1 MNNYSKILV
10 VLIAIGAVSL
20 FPKKASAQYDYMFTQ
35 YMWNEIVI
43 NPAYTGTRD
52 VISVVGMYRNQ
63 WVGMEGAPVTRNI
76 SANAPIYKQR
86 IGLGVNYIKDEI
98 GINSTD
104 YFSLSYSYRIP
115 FQNSNLSFGLSTAFA
130 TLKEY
135 YSRVTTTDPNDTQF
149 QSDSPRANMPNFGFG
164 VYYYTD
170 KYYVGLSIPRL
181 MKNQIELKDGFKVS
195 NHFDYSYFHYFF
207 TAGAIF
213 PISEELKFQPSA
225 MFKAVKAAPM
235 ELDLTA
241 QMVIR
246 DMFRVGLGWRSGDA
260 ISFLTT
266 IHVTPQLRIG
276 YSYDY
281 TTSDLAKYSRGTHEI
296 CFGYDF
302 SLRAKKII
310 SPRIF

>member
-1 MNNYSKILV
+1 MNNKTKIMV
-10 VLIAIGAVSL
+10 ALIAFAAVSL
-20 FPKKASAQYDYMFTQ
+20 SPRMAKAQYDFMFTQ
-35 YMWNEIVI
+35 YMWNEIAI

-52 VISVVGMYRNQ
+52 AISVVGMYRNQ
-63 WVGMEGAPVTRNI
+63 WVGMEGAPTTKNVSV
-76 SANAPIYKQR
+76 SAPVYKQR
-86 IGLGVNYIKDEI
+86 IGLGINYIKDEV
-98 GINSTD
+98 GVNSTD
-104 YFSLSYSYRIP
+104 YFSFSYSYRIP

-135 YSRVTTTDPNDTQF
+135 YSRVKPTDSNDQQF

-164 VYYYTD
+164 VYYYTER
-170 KYYVGLSIPRL
+170 YYVGLSIPRL
-181 MKNQIELKDGFKVS
+181 VKNQIESKDGFRVS
-195 NHFDYSYFHYFF
+195 NRFDYNYFHYFL

-213 PISEELKFQPSA
+213 PISEGLKFQPSA

-241 QMVIR
+241 QLVIR
-246 DMFRVGLGWRSGDA
+246 DMFRFGVGWRSGDA

-266 IHVTPQLRIG
+266 IHVTPQLRVG

-281 TTSDLAKYSRGTHEI
+281 TLSDLAKYSKGTHEI

-302 SLRAKKII
+302 SLKAKKIV